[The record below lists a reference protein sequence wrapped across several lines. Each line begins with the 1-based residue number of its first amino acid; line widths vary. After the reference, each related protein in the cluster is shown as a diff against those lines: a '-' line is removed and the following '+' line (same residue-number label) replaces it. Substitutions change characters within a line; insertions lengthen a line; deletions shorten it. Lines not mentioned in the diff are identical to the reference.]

1 MIETGER
8 AQWIEDST
16 TETGDLKL
24 GTVEKTAGIGDAKR
38 MIHLLDLK
46 EIKIGI
52 QLGVIQIDHDPD
64 HLHGRTSP
72 H

>member
-8 AQWIEDST
+8 AQWIEDLM

-52 QLGVIQIDHDPD
+52 QLGVI
-64 HLHGRTSP
+64 
-72 H
+72 